1 MKDILKEIHLM
12 VDWTLIFVIGL
23 LAIFCAYSLS
33 IMHKMEH
40 DVRVYSHDCEEPT
53 EYCLETNDN

>member
-23 LAIFCAYSLS
+23 LAIFCAYLFSS
-33 IMHKMEH
+33 MFKMEY
-40 DVRVYSHDCEEPT
+40 DARVHSYDCEEAIK
-53 EYCLETNDN
+53 YCLEINNN